1 MLQELRGIIGT
12 PEKFIRGDPRNNLP
26 PVYDLA
32 ENKGGGEVIRRAIAT
47 SGRQRAI
54 ATSGRQRVKPLP
66 LFWINREVC

>member
-32 ENKGGGEVIRRAIAT
+32 ENKGGGVILVAVQRPAA
-47 SGRQRAI
+47 SQPDVPKQGRGFFR
-54 ATSGRQRVKPLP
+54 
-66 LFWINREVC
+66 

>member
-32 ENKGGGEVIRRAIAT
+32 ENKGGGRLFEELLRHPVVSDPSHCNCNNDYFSIA
-47 SGRQRAI
+47 R
-54 ATSGRQRVKPLP
+54 KL
-66 LFWINREVC
+66 LF